1 METEQIVDSQVTDTQ
16 EPTQEAPEAGQETQ
30 AEQTQQPAGMT
41 PRQQR
46 RNVFNENLALKKE
59 NERLMREMAE
69 RMGDSMASRV
79 GQEVG
84 RAVERFAPPR
94 PAPQDLAFE
103 EYRDAARSLNPEDP
117 KSLRRFADAQTKL
130 VNAGLNVEDLVRAEI
145 QKAMPVQRPPEIQRL
160 IMEFPWVEEGDNS
173 DGVAY
178 HFKRLIRD
186 RDRNSAAVRIATL
199 REAALRVAQDNGIP
213 VGDSRDTSAGSR
225 FSSPGGRNGASS
237 AAPGT
242 IDHETAQKIDE
253 AAAAMYP
260 NIAPEKRR
268 AHWLKMNG
276 KQSGLL

>member
-199 REAALRVAQDNGIP
+199 ARRPCAWPRTTEYPLATPGTPRPEVASRRQAGAMARPLRLRGRSTTRRRRKSTRPPLPCTQ
-213 VGDSRDTSAGSR
+213 TSHRRSGGPIGSR
-225 FSSPGGRNGASS
+225 
-237 AAPGT
+237 
-242 IDHETAQKIDE
+242 
-253 AAAAMYP
+253 
-260 NIAPEKRR
+260 
-268 AHWLKMNG
+268 
-276 KQSGLL
+276 